1 MTASPPP
8 SDSAALQREI
18 AALTAS
24 LDKLPAR
31 IVAIHVRSFA
41 EHTKQN
47 ASAIEQHAVTCL
59 GLPVL
64 DVAVRE
70 CAYLERNRAVL
81 AFSDG
86 SFQTVTICS
95 SKEPAQRVTV
105 ADTNALV
112 AAYEKLLE
120 PVTAAGRVRCSVCS
134 AQYQQTSRGL
144 ELCTRTVGKVQRE
157 FRCGLCSA
165 RRAT

>member
-1 MTASPPP
+1 MTWNSPRC
-8 SDSAALQREI
+8 DFAALERDL
-18 AALTAS
+18 AALKAS
-24 LDKLPAR
+24 LDEQPPR
-31 IVAIHVRSFA
+31 IVAIHVRSFD
-41 EHTKQN
+41 ELTTQKT
-47 ASAIEQHAVTCL
+47 SAIEQHAVSCL

-64 DVAVRE
+64 GVPVRE

-95 SKEPAQRVTV
+95 SKAPAQRVTA

-112 AAYEKLLE
+112 AAYETLLE

-144 ELCTRTVGKVQRE
+144 ELCTRTVGKVARE